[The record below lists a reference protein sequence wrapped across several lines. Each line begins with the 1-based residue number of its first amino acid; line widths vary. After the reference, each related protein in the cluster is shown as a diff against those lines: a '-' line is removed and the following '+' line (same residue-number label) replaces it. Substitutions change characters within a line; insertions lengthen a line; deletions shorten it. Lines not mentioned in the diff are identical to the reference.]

1 MEKTFVEF
9 NGKRYDISGKLIAQR
24 TMWGYPKWYHRITVK
39 DGEHTTVFPFYT
51 PDNVLNDYEL
61 RFSLYCL
68 LSDAIAYRNAKDK
81 NDFAEEFGYEIP
93 EPSEPVNTEL
103 ESAWKGCKSASK
115 KCENFD
121 SDIYEFADYL
131 QETYSL

>member
-24 TMWGYPKWYHRITVK
+24 TMWGYPKWYHRITVE

-61 RFSLYCL
+61 RFAVCCPMRLH
-68 LSDAIAYRNAKDK
+68 
-81 NDFAEEFGYEIP
+81 
-93 EPSEPVNTEL
+93 TETRRARTISQRS
-103 ESAWKGCKSASK
+103 SATRFQSRA
-115 KCENFD
+115 N
-121 SDIYEFADYL
+121 L
-131 QETYSL
+131 